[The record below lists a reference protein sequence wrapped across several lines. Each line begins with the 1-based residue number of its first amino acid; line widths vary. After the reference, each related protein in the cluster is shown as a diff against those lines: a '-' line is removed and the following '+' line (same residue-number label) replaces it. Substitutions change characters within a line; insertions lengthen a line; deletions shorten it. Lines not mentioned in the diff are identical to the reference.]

1 MNTRWLGLLVVIVAV
16 FGVFGA
22 ERSVTEQPRDET
34 TRAAEAVAQR
44 VGCLD
49 CHSVDKKKVGPAF
62 RDVAARY
69 KSDPDARADLIRKI
83 KSGGKGNWVETT
95 GGKSMP
101 AHSAL
106 ASEAEFSQL
115 VGWILSRQ

>member
-1 MNTRWLGLLVVIVAV
+1 MNTRWLALLVAIVAV
-16 FGVFGA
+16 FTVFGA
-22 ERSVTEQPRDET
+22 ERSGTQEPRDEAT
-34 TRAAEAVAQR
+34 LTAELVAKR

-49 CHSVDKKKVGPAF
+49 CHSVDKKKIGPAF

-69 KSDPDARADLIRKI
+69 KNDAGARAALIQKI
-83 KSGGKGNWVETT
+83 KSGGKGNWVEIT
-95 GGKSMP
+95 GGKAMP

-115 VGWILSRQ
+115 VGWILSR